1 MGIGGQRERLE
12 LQAPV
17 RTDDGAGGAAI
28 VFSTVTFIFGVIT
41 PSRSDDNVFADR
53 IRQRDRSTI
62 RIRYRNNISVKNRL
76 VQNTTV
82 AGGRLVRTFT
92 IVGVKNVNYRFRYLD
107 LDVEEGVAS

>member
-1 MGIGGQRERLE
+1 MGIGGQREKLE

-76 VQNTTV
+76 FQNTSV
-82 AGGRLVRTFT
+82 AGESLVRTFT
-92 IVGVKNVNYRFRYLD
+92 IVGVKNVNNRFRYLD